1 MMEGAASAAFTDSLL
16 TVIREQ
22 RHKGTR
28 IVIAT
33 QEPTISPKLLDLCSM
48 TFVHRFTSPEWLSML
63 QKHLAWASKFTQDSE
78 DHGRGMRELFDEI
91 VNLNVGESLLF
102 SPSAML
108 GVVDGSP
115 KKLGTA
121 HVTFR
126 TRTRLTSDGGKSVM
140 AT

>member
-1 MMEGAASAAFTDSLL
+1 MTDNASSAAFTDSLL

-22 RHKGTR
+22 RHKGVR
-28 IVIAT
+28 MIIAT

-63 QKHLAWASKFTQDSE
+63 QKHLAGASKYTQDPE
-78 DHGRGMRELFDEI
+78 DKGQGVRDLFDEI

-108 GVVDGSP
+108 DIEEGVP
-115 KKLGTA
+115 KKLGTD
-121 HVTFR
+121 HVRFK